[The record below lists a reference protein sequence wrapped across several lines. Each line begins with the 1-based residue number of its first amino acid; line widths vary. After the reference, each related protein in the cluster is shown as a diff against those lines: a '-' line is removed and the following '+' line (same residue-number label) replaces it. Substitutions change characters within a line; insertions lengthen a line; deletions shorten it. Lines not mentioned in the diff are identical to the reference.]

1 MECVLRTYGLTKVHK
16 GVPVVNGVTMHV
28 RRGDIYGFVGRN
40 GAESVL
46 DIPLSQDELFQLQS
60 SAQKM
65 KELIDELG
73 D

>member
-1 MECVLRTYGLTKVHK
+1 MISGHYGVDGICLGLPAV
-16 GVPVVNGVTMHV
+16 
-28 RRGDIYGFVGRN
+28 VGRN

-46 DIPLSQDELFQLQS
+46 DIPLSQEELFQLQS